1 MERVLSWKDE
11 IHRLLEIFD
20 LGDLVHVVDLLAL
33 IHVESAGD
41 PFAHRAGSQFRG
53 LLQIGRPYFIDAM
66 QWLGSDAKDHTILHG
81 DGESSIAVTL
91 AYLCRYA
98 AFHQWDP
105 TLIATIHKGGIGTAR
120 LVRDQLIQGRPMHEA
135 LAAAEEALSV
145 PRLQEYVRRFE
156 SSRAAYAKELL
167 EPVRPTGVRI

>member
-1 MERVLSWKDE
+1 MVMDWLNATIELIEKFSLTHL
-11 IHRLLEIFD
+11 INP
-20 LGDLVHVVDLLAL
+20 VDVLAL
-33 IHVESAGD
+33 IHVESGGD
-41 PFAHRAGSQFRG
+41 PNAHRTGSQFRG

-81 DGESSIAVTL
+81 DGESSIAVML

-105 TLIATIHKGGIGTAR
+105 TLIAVIHKGGIGTAR

-135 LAAAEEALSV
+135 LAVAEEALSV

-156 SSRAAYAKELL
+156 QARAAYAKELL
-167 EPVRPTGVRI
+167 EPVRPTGVML